1 MDTTTHEERL
11 AAAHAALTDAVAQ
24 VTTTEDWQN
33 LLRISG
39 SFHRYSP
46 NNQLLLAAQGA
57 EGVVASFHTWK
68 QIPATN
74 GQPCRIRKGETALRV
89 YAPIR
94 AKRRELDPDTG
105 EIHEPSIVGYKLV
118 PVFHEAQLVAPPDLP
133 VQPKL
138 LDGQEPPP
146 ELWNAIAEQIYNA
159 GYSLQRGP
167 LDGPAGA
174 KGVTNFTD
182 HAVTVRNDLAPA
194 QALKTQI
201 HELAHVLM
209 HQPDARDAS
218 MTLDRIEVEAESVSY
233 VVCDLLGVNAGSYS
247 IPYVANWASGDTELV
262 QATATKVLTT
272 ALHIVKGLEAELGVD
287 LRPNPIA
294 AILNDSPQQAQQA
307 VQPGITGVGTT
318 DDIIYRHLAAGQL
331 DWPALVN
338 SIPAIETHRAADFV
352 RDPAAQAVVLADA
365 GASAEA
371 TADVLR
377 RHGLGDDTMMA
388 ILTVTVPDSLG
399 ATSTLFDRDEA
410 ARAVRQP
417 KVGRPMTDSVVAD
430 FLVAAGRH
438 PSAVRYLAGTSSQP
452 AEVIDLVEARIRR
465 SGACSPG
472 PSRRAE
478 RGLELIDQWSAA
490 HVDAPSQTAG
500 VPSPDPT
507 PPAA

>member
-1 MDTTTHEERL
+1 MDSTTHEERL

-24 VTTTEDWQN
+24 VATSEDWQN

-68 QIPATN
+68 QIPAVD

-118 PVFHEAQLVAPPDLP
+118 PVFHEGQLVAPPDLP
-133 VQPKL
+133 AQPKL
-138 LDGQEPPP
+138 LHGQEPPP
-146 ELWNAIAEQIYNA
+146 ELWSAVAEQIYNA
-159 GYSLQRGP
+159 GYTLDRGP

-182 HAVTVRNDLAPA
+182 HTVTVRDDLAPP

-209 HQPDARDAS
+209 HQPDTRDPAT
-218 MTLDRIEVEAESVSY
+218 TLDRIEVEAESVAY
-233 VVCDLLGVNAGSYS
+233 VVCDLLGVDAGSYS
-247 IPYVANWASGDTELV
+247 IPCVANWAGADVELV
-262 QATATKVLTT
+262 QATATRVLTT
-272 ALHIVKGLEAELGVD
+272 ALQIVKGLEAELGVD
-287 LRPNPIA
+287 LRPNPLA
-294 AILNDSPQQAQQA
+294 TILNDEPRPAEPTI
-307 VQPGITGVGTT
+307 QPGVAGVGTT
-318 DDIIYRHLAAGQL
+318 DEIIRRHLAAGRL
-331 DWPALVN
+331 DWPTLVH
-338 SIPAIETHRAADFV
+338 SIPAIETHGAADFV
-352 RDPAAQAVVLADA
+352 DDPAAQAIVLADA
-365 GASAEA
+365 GASADA

-377 RHGLGDDTMMA
+377 AHRLDDDTMMA

-399 ATSTLFDRDEA
+399 ATSTLFDRDDA
-410 ARAVRQP
+410 AWAVRGP
-417 KVGRPMTDSVVAD
+417 RNVKLLAD
-430 FLVAAGRH
+430 EAMADLLIAAGRH
-438 PSAVRYLAGTSSQP
+438 PAGARYLATTSGQP
-452 AEVIDLVEARIRR
+452 AEVIDLIEVRLRR
-465 SGACSPG
+465 SV
-472 PSRRAE
+472 SRAPETERRSE
-478 RGLELIDQWSAA
+478 RGLALIDQWSSSAPVAA
-490 HVDAPSQTAG
+490 DAPPMPT
-500 VPSPDPT
+500 PDPQ